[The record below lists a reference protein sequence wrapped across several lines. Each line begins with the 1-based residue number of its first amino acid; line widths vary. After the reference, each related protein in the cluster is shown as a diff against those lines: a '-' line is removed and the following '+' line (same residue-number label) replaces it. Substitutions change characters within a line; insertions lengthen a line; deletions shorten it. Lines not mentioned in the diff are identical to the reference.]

1 MKKEEEEKVAVVT
14 EQMQEVSAEMLSI
27 TENISSIQKQ
37 LVLDDMVLL
46 KVCVNEAKVFFFC
59 VCFKLKSIVDFTLF
73 FLLQTF
79 VATQDR

>member
-46 KVCVNEAKVFFFC
+46 KVCVNEAKVFF
-59 VCFKLKSIVDFTLF
+59 VCLF
-73 FLLQTF
+73 QIK
-79 VATQDR
+79 VHR

>member
-46 KVCVNEAKVFFFC
+46 KVCVNEAKVFFF
-59 VCFKLKSIVDFTLF
+59 V
-73 FLLQTF
+73 F
-79 VATQDR
+79 VSN

>member
-46 KVCVNEAKVFFFC
+46 KVCVNEAKVFFF
-59 VCFKLKSIVDFTLF
+59 
-73 FLLQTF
+73 
-79 VATQDR
+79 